1 MNFVLR
7 SVHTLYNIVNNIAV
21 PLCESALVQGDLTV
35 VQAVCG
41 AVSILAMMTFIK
53 ECDPQSF
60 RLSRVKSVWVKLLSK
75 NFIVSFGRMRMIL
88 FKFE

>member
-7 SVHTLYNIVNNIAV
+7 SVHALYNIVNNIAV

-60 RLSRVKSVWVKLLSK
+60 RLSWVKSVWVSK
-75 NFIVSFGRMRMIL
+75 NFIVPFGRMRMIL